1 MNLGILR
8 MHVAIQSNNVEQCW
22 LSCYYMDNYFT
33 LLWIETVTVTQ
44 VQTVVV
50 HT

>member
-1 MNLGILR
+1 MQQSK
-8 MHVAIQSNNVEQCW
+8 AIMLNNVGF
-22 LSCYYMDNYFT
+22 LVTTLYMDNYFT
-33 LLWIETVTVTQ
+33 LLWIKTVTVTQ